1 MNVLAFH
8 YAASSALRTGR
19 IISVG
24 VLLALVFAGSAS
36 GNKVDTG
43 NSGEEIVVAD
53 EVRTA
58 FYEHAPRALAVAMSR
73 AVESWCSKAGRTPDE
88 HEAKAET
95 VSWLC
100 GGQKLSYFRSVYV
113 IGTVGSHGLVCESN
127 GTSTLKYFGTDLVDE
142 VVGDGSCVLAELDGT
157 TYRLNFKRTSEPSR

>member
-1 MNVLAFH
+1 VSKRLLDTIADLG
-8 YAASSALRTGR
+8 YGR
-19 IISVG
+19 NISVG
-24 VLLALVFAGSAS
+24 VLVAIVFAGSAS
-36 GNKVDTG
+36 ANEVDTG
-43 NSGEEIVVAD
+43 DSGTAEIVVAD

-58 FYEHAPRALAVAMSR
+58 FYEHAPRSLAAAMFR

-113 IGTVGSHGLVCESN
+113 TGTVGSHGLVCENN

-157 TYRLNFKRTSEPSR
+157 TYRLNFKRTSGPVR